1 MEYKFSMD
9 NFEKEVLNSSEP
21 VLVDFFATWCG
32 VCEKEGPIITE
43 LAEEYTGK
51 VKIGKLDVDENPAL
65 AQDYDVSTIPN
76 MVFLQRR
83 ESRRPGYRFCS
94 GQCIEEQIRFP
105 AEIIRSFCGYSR

>member
-51 VKIGKLDVDENPAL
+51 VKIGKLDVDENTMSA
-65 AQDYDVSTIPN
+65 
-76 MVFLQRR
+76 
-83 ESRRPGYRFCS
+83 
-94 GQCIEEQIRFP
+94 RFP
-105 AEIIRSFCGYSR
+105 TWSFSKTGKSSTGLSVLFRLMY

>member
-1 MEYKFSMD
+1 MEYKFSND
-9 NFEKEVLNSSEP
+9 NFVKEFLIRSEP

-51 VKIGKLDVDENPAL
+51 VKIGKLDVDENPGL

-76 MVFLQRR
+76 MVFFKDGKVVDRAIG
-83 ESRRPGYRFCS
+83 SV
-94 GQCIEEQIRFP
+94 P
-105 AEIIRSFCGYSR
+105 ANVLKDKLDSLLK